1 MARKQF
7 QAPDGYNAPF
17 AKAFRTLM
25 IGNVGTR
32 GRVRQQDVAEYI
44 GKTRQAVGSYADGS
58 VKPDTETL
66 TKIADFF
73 DVSADYLLGRSAYT
87 DAELQRATLADYGFT
102 QTAALSID
110 RMHINKALTS
120 HALRSEDANYEQSEI
135 YTGEALDMLI
145 CLLEDP
151 RFIGFLHGAADYA
164 NLSLPNGSTAD
175 GKLTT
180 HDAEYS
186 FKMPA
191 AVVKGIFL
199 QKALEPL
206 TEAID
211 AIAAE
216 RAKIAKEDTAK

>member
-1 MARKQF
+1 MPRKHYGT
-7 QAPDGYNAPF
+7 PDGYNTPF
-17 AKAFRTLM
+17 PKAFRALLA
-25 IGNVGTR
+25 GNVGKI
-32 GRVRQQDVAEYI
+32 GKVSQQAVADYI
-44 GKTRQAVGSYADGS
+44 GKSRQMVGYYADGS
-58 VKPDTETL
+58 VVPDAEIIV
-66 TKIADFF
+66 KIADFF
-73 DVSADYLLGRSAYT
+73 DVSADYLLGRAEYT

-164 NLSLPNGSTAD
+164 NLSLPNGSTAE